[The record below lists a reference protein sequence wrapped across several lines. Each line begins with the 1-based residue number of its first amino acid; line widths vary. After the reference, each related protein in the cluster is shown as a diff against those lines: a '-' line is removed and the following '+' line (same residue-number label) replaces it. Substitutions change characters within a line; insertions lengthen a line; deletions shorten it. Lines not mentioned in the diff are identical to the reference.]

1 MKPKASDGRIENQRV
16 TGLLTDLITA
26 TGFCEPINSLY
37 FSSQSV
43 ETFTC
48 NRVLCDSYGQFPG
61 MSYTVCRKP
70 LNSASLSGDKILG
83 ENRLG
88 ILNSGWLTHKYIS

>member
-43 ETFTC
+43 E
-48 NRVLCDSYGQFPG
+48 
-61 MSYTVCRKP
+61 
-70 LNSASLSGDKILG
+70 ILLAIESFVIVMG
-83 ENRLG
+83 NFQECHIQCAGNHL
-88 ILNSGWLTHKYIS
+88 IVPA